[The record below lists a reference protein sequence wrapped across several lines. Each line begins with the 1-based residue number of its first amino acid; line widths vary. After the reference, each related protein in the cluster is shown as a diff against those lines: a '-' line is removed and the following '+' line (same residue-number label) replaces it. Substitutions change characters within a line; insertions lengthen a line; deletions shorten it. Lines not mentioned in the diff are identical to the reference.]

1 MTYKI
6 AGIHDFEG
14 PYISYYS
21 LKEESGV
28 YLVLDLRAD
37 GYHMIDAGESV
48 NTRQAVGDHGQ
59 KKCWEENREGTLH
72 YAAWYGDETG
82 RLKMLKVV
90 TDNYE
95 IPCLARAGRQ

>member
-1 MTYKI
+1 MAYKI

-14 PYISYYS
+14 PFISWYS
-21 LKEESGV
+21 LKEGSGV

-37 GYHMIDAGESV
+37 GYHMIDAGQSAD
-48 NTRQAVGDHGQ
+48 TRLAVREHAR
-59 KKCWEENREGTLH
+59 KECWEKNREGTLH
-72 YAAWYGDETG
+72 YAAWYGVEAA

-95 IPCLARAGRQ
+95 IPCLEG